1 MRGAMQ
7 DYEGGNMGARLMDDT
22 RESTRRF
29 KQGDAP
35 AAPRTPSRA
44 VAITTRFLADLRA
57 RNA

>member
-1 MRGAMQ
+1 MRGADQ

-35 AAPRTPSRA
+35 APPRTSRA